1 MASLSGKQQKNI
13 EAKWKLD
20 EELDK
25 TLILIADTIREMVLW
40 RAELKRGVDALED
53 QVPDSVQD
61 AWDRED
67 EAHSVVVSHNH
78 PNAARD
84 REAWLEA
91 YDLIK
96 SVLR

>member
-40 RAELKRGVDALED
+40 RAELKRGVYELED
-53 QVPDSVQD
+53 QVPGSDQD

-67 EAHSVVVSHNH
+67 EAHSVVVAHNH

>member
-25 TLILIADTIREMVLW
+25 NLILMADTIREMVKY
-40 RAELKRGVDALED
+40 RVELKFGVEALED

-67 EAHSVVVSHNH
+67 VAHSVVVYHNH
-78 PNAARD
+78 PNAGRD
-84 REAWLEA
+84 RETRREA

>member
-25 TLILIADTIREMVLW
+25 TLIWIADTIREMVKY
-40 RAELKRGVDALED
+40 RAELKRGVYELED

-67 EAHSVVVSHNH
+67 EAHSVVVAHNH

-84 REAWLEA
+84 REARREA

>member
-25 TLILIADTIREMVLW
+25 TLILIADTIREMVKY
-40 RAELKRGVDALED
+40 RVELKCGVEALED

-67 EAHSVVVSHNH
+67 NDHRRQTAIE
-78 PNAARD
+78 
-84 REAWLEA
+84 REAWVEA
-91 YDLIK
+91 YKLLK